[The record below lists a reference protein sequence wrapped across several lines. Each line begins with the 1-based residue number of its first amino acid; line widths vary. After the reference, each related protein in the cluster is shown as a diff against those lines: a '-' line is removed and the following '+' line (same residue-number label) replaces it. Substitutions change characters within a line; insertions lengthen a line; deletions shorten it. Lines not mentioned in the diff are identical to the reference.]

1 MLGDGLGIHQQVV
14 SNCTVQHL
22 SSLDLTA
29 LPFLYYYYYTLFQ
42 LLNPQVL
49 LFFLIPPSHRS
60 GGWGPGNKRLRTTQ
74 VPAGVKPQHNGKYRF
89 LNWSYR
95 IRLPVPSPGLHPG
108 EFRFTSLTITTTPKG
123 EKGRKQTSVTVRS
136 RVQVI
141 KQNTG
146 PPLSYSLSVTVS
158 GVLVLHLPA
167 GLLYL

>member
-29 LPFLYYYYYTLFQ
+29 LPFLYYYYYNTPFQ

-49 LFFLIPPSHRS
+49 PFFLLPPSHHS
-60 GGWGPGNKRLRTTQ
+60 GGWGPGNKRLHTTQ
-74 VPAGVKPQHNGKYRF
+74 VPAGVKPQHTGKYRF

-95 IRLPVPSPGLHPG
+95 ICLLAPSLGLHPG
-108 EFRFTSLTITTTPKG
+108 EFHFTPLTIKTTLKG
-123 EKGRKQTSVTVRS
+123 EGGWKQTSVTVRS

-141 KQNTG
+141 KKNTG
-146 PPLSYSLSVTVS
+146 PPLSYLF
-158 GVLVLHLPA
+158 L
-167 GLLYL
+167 